1 MQSLEFFFRHQ
12 YGRIVARLTRTLG
25 LASLERAEDAVQAA
39 MLKALKSWPLAG
51 QPANPAGWLFD
62 VARNHAIDG
71 LRREGKQVALGED
84 DFLAECHSEPAFARE
99 LHDDELRLLFAICH
113 PALPIEAQVALA
125 LKALCGF
132 SLREIAAGLLTNET
146 ALAQRLAR
154 ARKTI
159 TSQQIDLSTPPPEAL
174 PARRR
179 AVLATIYLM
188 FNEGYHSGSNSEV
201 QRREIC
207 MEAITLA
214 REMSAHPVSAHADV
228 HALAALLLL
237 HGARLDARVDTVG
250 GMLLL
255 PQQPRERWDQD
266 MIALGMRHLD
276 LARDTDQLTSAHL
289 QAGIAAEHALAASY
303 GQTNWPAIL
312 SLYETL
318 LLIDQSP
325 VARLGHAV
333 AVANV
338 HGVEEGLRLLVPL
351 LSALPERFPFGLI
364 AQGDW
369 LLELGRFAKAR
380 ESYVL
385 ALAEAGNVSQ
395 SAFISG
401 KLRLLDVACPT
412 NE

>member
-1 MQSLEFFFRHQ
+1 
-12 YGRIVARLTRTLG
+12 
-25 LASLERAEDAVQAA
+25 
-39 MLKALKSWPLAG
+39 MLKALKCWPLAG
-51 QPANPAGWLFD
+51 HPANPAGWLFD

-71 LRREGKQVALGED
+71 LRREGKQVVLGED
-84 DFLAECHSEPAFARE
+84 DFLAECRTEPAFARE

-132 SLREIAAGLLTNET
+132 SLREIATGLLTNET
-146 ALAQRLAR
+146 ALAQRIAR
-154 ARKTI
+154 ARKII

-188 FNEGYHSGSNSEV
+188 FNEGYHSGSNNEV
-201 QRREIC
+201 QRKEIC
-207 MEAITLA
+207 MEAIALA
-214 REMSAHPVSAHADV
+214 RAMSAHPVSAHAEV

-237 HGARLDARVDTVG
+237 HGARLDARVDAGVGAIG

-266 MIALGMRHLD
+266 MIALGMLHLD
-276 LARDTDQLTSAHL
+276 LARDTDQLTSTHL

-303 GQTNWPAIL
+303 GQTNWSAIL
-312 SLYETL
+312 GLYNTL

-333 AVANV
+333 AVAKV
-338 HGVEEGLRLLVPL
+338 HGTEDGLRLLATL
-351 LSALPERFPFGLI
+351 LPALPKRFPFGLV

-369 LLELGRFAKAR
+369 LLELGRTAEAR
-380 ESYVL
+380 ESYL
-385 ALAEAGNVSQ
+385 RALADAGNDSQ
-395 SAFISG
+395 SAFISA
-401 KLRLLDVACPT
+401 KLRTLVST
-412 NE
+412 